1 MFLLSVHMPMSVTMV
16 VVFLTGVFLNSAQT
30 MIYATVSIRSHADN
44 RATAVGWTSGM
55 GRFGAVF
62 GPWLGGQLLAAGN
75 GDWGFTAFALAGVS
89 SMVFIGIAA
98 VRGSKEA
105 SRGGADQELVSAH

>member
-1 MFLLSVHMPMSVTMV
+1 
-16 VVFLTGVFLNSAQT
+16 
-30 MIYATVSIRSHADN
+30 MIYATVSIRSTPDN

-62 GPWLGGQLLAAGN
+62 GPWLGGQLLAAGH
-75 GDWGFTAFALAGVS
+75 GDWGFTAFALAGLS

-98 VRGSKEA
+98 LRTAGPGA
-105 SRGGADQELVSAH
+105 RARADQELVTAH

>member
-1 MFLLSVHMPMSVTMV
+1 MPLGVTFL

-30 MIYATVSIRSHADN
+30 MIYATVSIRSTPDS

-62 GPWLGGQLLAAGN
+62 GPWLGGQLLATGN
-75 GDWGFTAFALAGVS
+75 GDWGFTAFALAGVA
-89 SMVFIGIAA
+89 SMVFIGVAALRTPRRA
-98 VRGSKEA
+98 VRDDAPRPVVAAG
-105 SRGGADQELVSAH
+105 

>member
-1 MFLLSVHMPMSVTMV
+1 
-16 VVFLTGVFLNSAQT
+16 
-30 MIYATVSIRSHADN
+30 
-44 RATAVGWTSGM
+44 M

-75 GDWGFTAFALAGVS
+75 GDFGFTAFALAGLS

-98 VRGSKEA
+98 LRS
-105 SRGGADQELVSAH
+105 SRRTPTGAAEQELVSAH

>member
-1 MFLLSVHMPMSVTMV
+1 
-16 VVFLTGVFLNSAQT
+16 
-30 MIYATVSIRSHADN
+30 
-44 RATAVGWTSGM
+44 M

-89 SMVFIGIAA
+89 SMVFIAIAA
-98 VRGSKEA
+98 LRT
-105 SRGGADQELVSAH
+105 SRQRTPAGGAPQELLTTG

>member
-1 MFLLSVHMPMSVTMV
+1 
-16 VVFLTGVFLNSAQT
+16 
-30 MIYATVSIRSHADN
+30 MIYATVSIRSTPDQ

-55 GRFGAVF
+55 GRFGAVL

-89 SMVFIGIAA
+89 SMVFIGLAA
-98 VRGSKEA
+98 LRSARGPE
-105 SRGGADQELVSAH
+105 RNGAEQQLVAAH

>member
-1 MFLLSVHMPMSVTMV
+1 
-16 VVFLTGVFLNSAQT
+16 
-30 MIYATVSIRSHADN
+30 
-44 RATAVGWTSGM
+44 M

-62 GPWLGGQLLAAGN
+62 GPWLGGRLLAAGN

-98 VRGSKEA
+98 LRSARQPQRSNDRE
-105 SRGGADQELVSAH
+105 QLVAAH

>member
-1 MFLLSVHMPMSVTMV
+1 
-16 VVFLTGVFLNSAQT
+16 
-30 MIYATVSIRSHADN
+30 
-44 RATAVGWTSGM
+44 M

-75 GDWGFTAFALAGVS
+75 GEFGFTAFAIAGLS

-98 VRGSKEA
+98 LRSSKPA
-105 SRGGADQELVSAH
+105 ARSGADQELVGAH